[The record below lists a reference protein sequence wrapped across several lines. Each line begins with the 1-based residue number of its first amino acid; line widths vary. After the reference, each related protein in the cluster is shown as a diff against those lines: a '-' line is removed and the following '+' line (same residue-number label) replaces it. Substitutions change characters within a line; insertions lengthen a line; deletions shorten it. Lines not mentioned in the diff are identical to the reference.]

1 MISQAATHFPPL
13 NHHHRQTMSLAEY
26 LAKNYLTAEGPTKK
40 KKRKR
45 RNSNLDVIDD
55 SSISLPVA
63 AVTDPD
69 DDNDL
74 AEAQVVGDIVQDRQV
89 VPRENRWK
97 KAIKVE
103 DEVDRPDEQPAVDMD
118 AESEATVARMESGA
132 KAGLQTAAEVK
143 AAMEKKQKR
152 EMEEFKKFKMTG
164 KEQETTYRDATGRRM
179 DPMLR
184 RAEFRYQQEQREREE
199 KEAKET
205 EERQQKELRAG
216 LAQQRQMEEE
226 RERLRRQKTQALAN
240 TRDDEEYNET
250 LKAQARWNDPAAA
263 FLSKDSKEKKK
274 GKKLT
279 RNVPLYM
286 GAAPPNRYKIRPGY
300 RWDGVDRS
308 NGFEKLWFR
317 KQNER
322 KAQKDEWDRWEAGAD
337 D

>member
-1 MISQAATHFPPL
+1 
-13 NHHHRQTMSLAEY
+13 MSLAEY

-63 AVTDPD
+63 ASTNPD
-69 DDNDL
+69 DEDL
-74 AEAQVVGDIVQDRQV
+74 AEAQVVGEIVQDRQV
-89 VPRENRWK
+89 IPREQRWK

-103 DEVDRPDEQPAVDMD
+103 DEADRPDEQPTVDMD
-118 AESEATVARMESGA
+118 AETEAAMRMESGA

-184 RAEFRYQQEQREREE
+184 RAEYRYQQEQREREE
-199 KEAKET
+199 KEAKEA

-216 LAQQRQMEEE
+216 LAQQRQIEEE
-226 RERLRRQKTQALAN
+226 RERLRQQKTQALAT
-240 TRDDEEYNET
+240 TRDDAEYNET
-250 LKAQARWNDPAAA
+250 LKAQERWNDPAAA

-286 GAAPPNRYKIRPGY
+286 GPAAPNRYKIRPGV

>member
-1 MISQAATHFPPL
+1 
-13 NHHHRQTMSLAEY
+13 MSLAEY
-26 LAKNYLTAEGPTKK
+26 LAKNYLTAEGPAKK

-55 SSISLPVA
+55 SAISLPLPA
-63 AVTDPD
+63 SANPD

-74 AEAQVVGDIVQDRQV
+74 ADAQVVGDIVQDRNV
-89 VPRENRWK
+89 ISREKRWK
-97 KAIKVE
+97 RAIKVE
-103 DEVDRPDEQPAVDMD
+103 DEDRPDEQPTVDID
-118 AESEATVARMESGA
+118 AETEAVARMESGA

-143 AAMEKKQKR
+143 AAMERKQRR
-152 EMEEFKKFKMTG
+152 EMEEFKQFKMTG

-184 RAEFRYQQEQREREE
+184 RAELRYQQEQREREE
-199 KEAKET
+199 KEAKEA
-205 EERQQKELRAG
+205 EERQQKELRTG

-226 RERLRRQKTQALAN
+226 RERLRQQKTQALAN

-250 LKAQARWNDPAAA
+250 LKAQDRWNDPAAA
-263 FLSKDSKEKKK
+263 FLSKDTQKKK

-286 GAAPPNRYKIRPGY
+286 GPAPPNRYKIRPGY

-322 KAQKDEWDRWEAGAD
+322 KAEKDEWDRWEAGAD

>member
-1 MISQAATHFPPL
+1 
-13 NHHHRQTMSLAEY
+13 MSLAEY
-26 LAKNYLTAEGPTKK
+26 LAKNYLTAEGPAKK

-45 RNSNLDVIDD
+45 SNLNLDVIDD
-55 SSISLPVA
+55 STISLPAVA
-63 AVTDPD
+63 ATNPD

-74 AEAQVVGDIVQDRQV
+74 DEAQVVGDIVQDRRV
-89 VPRENRWK
+89 IPREKRWK
-97 KAIKVE
+97 KAFKVE
-103 DEVDRPDEQPAVDMD
+103 DEDRPDEQPTVDMD
-118 AESEATVARMESGA
+118 AETEAVVRMESGA
-132 KAGLQTAAEVK
+132 QAGLQTAAEVK

-152 EMEEFKKFKMTG
+152 ELEEFKKFKMTG

-184 RAEFRYQQEQREREE
+184 RAELRYQQEQKEREE
-199 KEAKET
+199 KEAKEA
-205 EERQQKELRAG
+205 EERRQKELRAG

-226 RERLRRQKTQALAN
+226 RERLRQQKTQALAN
-240 TRDDEEYNET
+240 TRDDEEYNEA
-250 LKAQARWNDPAAA
+250 LKAQERWNDPAAA
-263 FLSKDSKEKKK
+263 FLSKDTQQKKK

-286 GAAPPNRYKIRPGY
+286 GPAPPNRYKIRPGY